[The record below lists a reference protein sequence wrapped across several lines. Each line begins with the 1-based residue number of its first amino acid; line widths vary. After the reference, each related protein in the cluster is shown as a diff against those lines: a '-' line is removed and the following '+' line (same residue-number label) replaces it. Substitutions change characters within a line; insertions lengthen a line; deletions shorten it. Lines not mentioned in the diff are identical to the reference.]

1 MQVSSN
7 TNQTDIYAQY
17 TQMKLQGKEDLKNN
31 YSEIKIKFEQSSM
44 TFSTLSSD
52 IQAKITQAPTDQIQR
67 NQQDFQKFLKDIGY
81 DGKPIGQLS
90 QGEAKALVADDGFFG
105 IDKTAQRIADFV
117 INGSGGDESLL
128 RAGRSGIMQGFEEA
142 QKLWGGKL
150 PDISQKTIE
159 KATDLIN
166 QKMSDLGY
174 AILDTN
180 A

>member
-1 MQVSSN
+1 MQVGSN

-17 TQMKLQGKEDLKNN
+17 TQMKLQSKEDLKSN
-31 YSEIKIKFEQSSM
+31 YSELKIQFQQSS
-44 TFSTLSSD
+44 SALSALSSD
-52 IQAKITQAPTDQIQR
+52 AQAQITQAPNNQIDL

-81 DGKPIGQLS
+81 EGKPIAQLS
-90 QGEAKALVADDGFFG
+90 QDEAKALVADDGFFG

-117 INGSGGDESLL
+117 INGSGGEESLL
-128 RAGRSGIMQGFEEA
+128 RAGRSGIMQGFEDA
-142 QKLWGGKL
+142 QKAWGSKL

-174 AILDTN
+174 SVLDTN

>member
-1 MQVSSN
+1 MQVGSN
-7 TNQTDIYAQY
+7 TNQTDIYSQY
-17 TQMKLQGKEDLKNN
+17 TQMKLQSKEDLKSN
-31 YSEIKIKFEQSSM
+31 YSELKIQFQQSSSA
-44 TFSTLSSD
+44 FSALSSD
-52 IQAKITQAPTDQIQR
+52 AQAQITQAPNNQIDL

-81 DGKPIGQLS
+81 EGKPIAQLS
-90 QGEAKALVADDGFFG
+90 QDEAKALVADDGFFG

-128 RAGRSGIMQGFEEA
+128 RAGRSGIMQGFEDA
-142 QKLWGGKL
+142 QKAWGSKL

-174 AILDTN
+174 SVLDTN